1 MLLLQV
7 IEVLIYL
14 LLLVVAVGMIGLALK
29 ICYDLFMKAKERD
42 GSDNKS

>member
-1 MLLLQV
+1 MLLLKV

>member
-29 ICYDLFMKAKERD
+29 ICYDLFMKAKEHD

>member
-1 MLLLQV
+1 MLLLKV

-29 ICYDLFMKAKERD
+29 MRYDLFMKAKERD